1 MNTLTLSCGELKVV
15 LLPDHGG
22 AIIDCF
28 LNDIQ
33 IMAHPPRAAQSPILL
48 GNEDDWVRA
57 WNGGWQP
64 LLPNAG
70 TEYLSGK
77 HPQGFHGNASQA
89 AWKIIEVSPTA
100 VELQWNDEDLNC
112 SRSINVSSDKVTVSG
127 SLKNLGNQPRNFI
140 MTEHIIFG
148 DSLFTSDVKLI
159 LNDQSTFME
168 LQYDGSAGKHD
179 FHPWSDVSKSDWSTV
194 GRGTPAR
201 MGVISHIDSDGVRIN
216 GEMVEATLTWD
227 TDNLPYAWL
236 WEEIGASQG
245 APWDGEFLAFGVEPS
260 TTPHGAGL
268 GEALRDGTAKVLNPQ
283 EEFQWWV
290 TLKLESTKAG
300 VK

>member
-15 LLPDHGG
+15 VLPDYGG
-22 AIIDCF
+22 AIIECS
-28 LNDIQ
+28 LNGIQ
-33 IMAHPPRAAQSPILL
+33 IMARPPRSAESPISF

-77 HPQGFHGNASQA
+77 YPQGFHGNASQA
-89 AWKIIEVSPTA
+89 AWKTIEVSPTA
-100 VELQWNDEDLNC
+100 IELQWDAEDLHC
-112 SRSINVSSDKVTVSG
+112 SRSINVSLNEIRVSG
-127 SLKNLGNQPRNFI
+127 KLKNLDNQQRHFI

-148 DSLFTSDVKLI
+148 DSLFTSDVELI
-159 LNDQSTFME
+159 LKDQSKFME
-168 LQYDGSAGKHD
+168 LQYDGSAREQD
-179 FHPWSDVSKSDWSTV
+179 FHPWSEVSKTDWSKV
-194 GRGTPAR
+194 GSGTPAR
-201 MGVISHIDSDGVRIN
+201 MGVISHIDSDGIGVKSELIK
-216 GEMVEATLTWD
+216 VTLRWD

-236 WEEIGASQG
+236 WEEIGATQR
-245 APWDGEFLAFGVEPS
+245 APWNGEFLAFGVEPS

-268 GEALRDGTAKVLNPQ
+268 GQALRTGTAKVLDPQ